1 MGVGVATAEF
11 LIEAAGRGV
20 RFDRTLTI
28 GKQAV
33 FVGPPRLGRLV
44 RRHGLWPAG
53 ESRGDFYRRF
63 RAEPGVL
70 DPLLGVLGAREIASM
85 DASPYEN
92 ATVIHDLNQPI
103 GDELRGHFSVVFD
116 GGSLEHIFNAPV
128 ALRSYMEM
136 VEVGGHLIIHTMANN
151 YLGHGF
157 YQFSPEFFFRALT
170 PANGYEVERVVVV
183 ENDIAWRDVL
193 GLRLPIESAG
203 PWYEVA
209 DPEAVRSRVVLQNR
223 RPVVIQV
230 QARRIADTTPFAAAP
245 QQSDYVEL
253 WTGDEEAGEAAPA
266 GNNGLRARATE
277 AMPPEVRSAIAL
289 DLIPRTLAVLNP
301 IRFRREAAGR
311 SLRNRRF
318 YRRVHR

>member
-1 MGVGVATAEF
+1 MGVGAATAEF
-11 LIEAAGRGV
+11 LIEAAGNGV

-33 FVGPPRLGRLV
+33 FLGPARLGRLV
-44 RRHGLWPAG
+44 RRNGLWPQG
-53 ESRGDFYRRF
+53 EGRRAFYARF
-63 RAEPGVL
+63 EEEPGTL
-70 DPLLGVLGAREIASM
+70 DPLLRVLGASQVDSM
-85 DASPYEN
+85 DASPYEG
-92 ATVIHDLNQPI
+92 ASIIHDLNQPI
-103 GDELRGHFSVVFD
+103 GEDLRGRFSAVFD
-116 GGSLEHIFNAPV
+116 GGSLEHIFDVPT

-157 YQFSPEFFFRALT
+157 YQFSPEFFYRTLR
-170 PANGYEVERVVVV
+170 PDNGFEVERVVVV

-193 GLRLPIESAG
+193 GVRVPIETAG

-230 QARRIADTTPFAAAP
+230 QARKVADVTPFGTAP

-253 WTGDEEAGEAAPA
+253 WTGDDGDGAASQEPA
-266 GNNGLRARATE
+266 LRRTAADRMPLQARLW
-277 AMPPEVRSAIAL
+277 IGQ
-289 DLIPRTLAVLNP
+289 DLIPSALSLLNP
-301 IRFRREAAGR
+301 IRFRREAASR